1 MHFAAEAFSGRL
13 IQRMNLYL
21 YMEKKIRVTK
31 GVKVM
36 NQTVRTVRRGDVY
49 LADLDPA
56 IGCEQGGIRPVLVL
70 QNDIGNLYS
79 PTTIVAAVTAKQTKK
94 ALPVHMPISSYML
107 RTDST
112 LLLEQ
117 IRTID
122 KCRLQAYLGSINQK
136 EMRDIDRALKLSI
149 GLIPPAAVRKK
160 YSKKYI

>member
-1 MHFAAEAFSGRL
+1 
-13 IQRMNLYL
+13 MNL

-36 NQTVRTVRRGDVY
+36 NQAVRTVRRGDVY

-94 ALPVHMPISSYML
+94 KLPVHTPISACML

-149 GLIPPAAVRKK
+149 GLIPPIAARKK
-160 YSKKYI
+160 YSRKYI

>member
-1 MHFAAEAFSGRL
+1 
-13 IQRMNLYL
+13 
-21 YMEKKIRVTK
+21 
-31 GVKVM
+31 M
-36 NQTVRTVRRGDVY
+36 NQAVRSVRRGDVY

-56 IGCEQGGIRPVLVL
+56 IGCEQGGIRPVLVR
-70 QNDIGNLYS
+70 QNYIGNLHS

-94 ALPVHMPISSYML
+94 SLPVHMPISAYML

-122 KCRLQAYLGSINQK
+122 KCRLKGYLGSIRQK

-149 GLIPPAAVRKK
+149 GLIPPAAARKK
-160 YSKKYI
+160 YSRKYI

>member
-1 MHFAAEAFSGRL
+1 
-13 IQRMNLYL
+13 
-21 YMEKKIRVTK
+21 
-31 GVKVM
+31 M

-70 QNDIGNLYS
+70 QTDIGNLYS

-94 ALPVHMPISSYML
+94 KLPVHTPISACML

-122 KCRLQAYLGSINQK
+122 KCRLKSYLGSASET

-149 GLIPPAAVRKK
+149 GLIPPAAARKK
-160 YSKKYI
+160 YSRKYI

>member
-1 MHFAAEAFSGRL
+1 
-13 IQRMNLYL
+13 
-21 YMEKKIRVTK
+21 
-31 GVKVM
+31 M

-49 LADLDPA
+49 LAGLDPA

-94 ALPVHMPISSYML
+94 KLPVHTPISACML

-122 KCRLQAYLGSINQK
+122 KCRLKGYFGSISQK

-149 GLIPPAAVRKK
+149 GLIPPIAARKK
-160 YSKKYI
+160 YSRKYI

>member
-1 MHFAAEAFSGRL
+1 
-13 IQRMNLYL
+13 
-21 YMEKKIRVTK
+21 MEKKVRITK
-31 GVKVM
+31 SGGVKVM
-36 NQTVRTVRRGDVY
+36 NQAVRTVRRGDVY

-94 ALPVHMPISSYML
+94 KLPVHTPISACML

-149 GLIPPAAVRKK
+149 GLIPPIAARKK
-160 YSKKYI
+160 YSRKYI

>member
-1 MHFAAEAFSGRL
+1 
-13 IQRMNLYL
+13 
-21 YMEKKIRVTK
+21 
-31 GVKVM
+31 M
-36 NQTVRTVRRGDVY
+36 NQAVRTVRRGDVY

-94 ALPVHMPISSYML
+94 KLPVHTPISACML

-149 GLIPPAAVRKK
+149 GLIPPTAVRKK

>member
-1 MHFAAEAFSGRL
+1 M
-13 IQRMNLYL
+13 
-21 YMEKKIRVTK
+21 
-31 GVKVM
+31 M
-36 NQTVRTVRRGDVY
+36 NQAVRTVRRGDMY
-49 LADLDPA
+49 LADLNPA

-94 ALPVHMPISSYML
+94 ALPVHMPISAYML

-122 KCRLQAYLGSINQK
+122 KCRLKGYLGSISSQQ
-136 EMRDIDRALKLSI
+136 MQSIDHALKLSI
-149 GLIPPAAVRKK
+149 GLIPPGAARKK
-160 YSKKYI
+160 NSRKYI

>member
-1 MHFAAEAFSGRL
+1 
-13 IQRMNLYL
+13 
-21 YMEKKIRVTK
+21 
-31 GVKVM
+31 M
-36 NQTVRTVRRGDVY
+36 NQAVRSVRRGDVY

-94 ALPVHMPISSYML
+94 KLPVHTPISACML

-122 KCRLQAYLGSINQK
+122 KCRLKGYLGSISQK
-136 EMRDIDRALKLSI
+136 EMRYIDRALKLSI
-149 GLIPPAAVRKK
+149 GLIPPAAARKK
-160 YSKKYI
+160 YSRKYI

>member
-1 MHFAAEAFSGRL
+1 
-13 IQRMNLYL
+13 
-21 YMEKKIRVTK
+21 
-31 GVKVM
+31 M
-36 NQTVRTVRRGDVY
+36 NQAVRTVRRGDVY

-94 ALPVHMPISSYML
+94 KLPVHTPISACML

-122 KCRLQAYLGSINQK
+122 KCRLKSYLGSASET

>member
-1 MHFAAEAFSGRL
+1 MA
-13 IQRMNLYL
+13 
-21 YMEKKIRVTK
+21 KKIIVTK

-36 NQTVRTVRRGDVY
+36 NQAVRTVRRGDVY
-49 LADLDPA
+49 LADLNPA

-94 ALPVHMPISSYML
+94 KLPVHTPISACML

-149 GLIPPAAVRKK
+149 GLIPPAAARKK
-160 YSKKYI
+160 YSRKYI

>member
-1 MHFAAEAFSGRL
+1 
-13 IQRMNLYL
+13 MNL

-36 NQTVRTVRRGDVY
+36 NQAVRTVRRGDVY
-49 LADLDPA
+49 LADLNPA

-94 ALPVHMPISSYML
+94 KLPVHTPISACML

-122 KCRLQAYLGSINQK
+122 KCRLQAYLGSISQK
-136 EMRDIDRALKLSI
+136 EMSDIDRALKLSI
-149 GLIPPAAVRKK
+149 GLIPPAAARKK
-160 YSKKYI
+160 YSRKYI

>member
-1 MHFAAEAFSGRL
+1 
-13 IQRMNLYL
+13 
-21 YMEKKIRVTK
+21 
-31 GVKVM
+31 M

-94 ALPVHMPISSYML
+94 KLPVHTPISACML

-122 KCRLQAYLGSINQK
+122 KCRLKSYLGSASET

-149 GLIPPAAVRKK
+149 GLIPPIAARKK
-160 YSKKYI
+160 YSRKYI

>member
-1 MHFAAEAFSGRL
+1 
-13 IQRMNLYL
+13 
-21 YMEKKIRVTK
+21 
-31 GVKVM
+31 M
-36 NQTVRTVRRGDVY
+36 NQAVRTVRRGDVY

-94 ALPVHMPISSYML
+94 KLPVHTPISACML

-149 GLIPPAAVRKK
+149 GLIPPIAARKK
-160 YSKKYI
+160 YSRKYI

>member
-1 MHFAAEAFSGRL
+1 
-13 IQRMNLYL
+13 
-21 YMEKKIRVTK
+21 
-31 GVKVM
+31 M

-94 ALPVHMPISSYML
+94 KLPVHTPISACML

-136 EMRDIDRALKLSI
+136 EMRDIDRALKLNI
-149 GLIPPAAVRKK
+149 GLIPPIAARKK
-160 YSKKYI
+160 YSRKYI

>member
-1 MHFAAEAFSGRL
+1 M
-13 IQRMNLYL
+13 
-21 YMEKKIRVTK
+21 
-31 GVKVM
+31 M
-36 NQTVRTVRRGDVY
+36 NQAVRTVRRGDVY
-49 LADLDPA
+49 LADLNPA

-70 QNDIGNLYS
+70 QNDIGNLHS

-94 ALPVHMPISSYML
+94 SLPVHMPISAYML

-122 KCRLQAYLGSINQK
+122 KCRLKGYLGSISQK

-149 GLIPPAAVRKK
+149 GLMPPAAARKK
-160 YSKKYI
+160 YSRKYI

>member
-1 MHFAAEAFSGRL
+1 
-13 IQRMNLYL
+13 
-21 YMEKKIRVTK
+21 
-31 GVKVM
+31 M
-36 NQTVRTVRRGDVY
+36 NQAVRTVRRGDVY
-49 LADLDPA
+49 LADLNPA

-94 ALPVHMPISSYML
+94 KLPVHTPISACMF

-149 GLIPPAAVRKK
+149 GLIPPAAARKK
-160 YSKKYI
+160 YSRKYI

>member
-1 MHFAAEAFSGRL
+1 
-13 IQRMNLYL
+13 
-21 YMEKKIRVTK
+21 
-31 GVKVM
+31 M

-94 ALPVHMPISSYML
+94 KLPVHTPISACML

-122 KCRLQAYLGSINQK
+122 KCRLKVYLGSISQK

-149 GLIPPAAVRKK
+149 GLIPPAAARKK
-160 YSKKYI
+160 YSRKYI

>member
-1 MHFAAEAFSGRL
+1 
-13 IQRMNLYL
+13 
-21 YMEKKIRVTK
+21 
-31 GVKVM
+31 M

-70 QNDIGNLYS
+70 QTDIGNLYS

-94 ALPVHMPISSYML
+94 KLPVHTPISACML

-122 KCRLQAYLGSINQK
+122 KCRLKSYLGSASET

-149 GLIPPAAVRKK
+149 GLIPPATARKK
-160 YSKKYI
+160 YSRKYI

>member
-1 MHFAAEAFSGRL
+1 MNFAAEVFLGRL
-13 IQRMNLYL
+13 IQRINLY
-21 YMEKKIRVTK
+21 MAKKIIVTK

-36 NQTVRTVRRGDVY
+36 NQAVRSVRRGDVY

-160 YSKKYI
+160 YSRKYI

>member
-1 MHFAAEAFSGRL
+1 MHFAAEVFSGRL
-13 IQRMNLYL
+13 IQRMNLY
-21 YMEKKIRVTK
+21 MEKKIRVTK
-31 GVKVM
+31 RVKCM

-94 ALPVHMPISSYML
+94 KLPVHTPISACML

-122 KCRLQAYLGSINQK
+122 KCRLKGYLGSISQK
-136 EMRDIDRALKLSI
+136 EMCDIDRALKLSI

-160 YSKKYI
+160 YSRKYI